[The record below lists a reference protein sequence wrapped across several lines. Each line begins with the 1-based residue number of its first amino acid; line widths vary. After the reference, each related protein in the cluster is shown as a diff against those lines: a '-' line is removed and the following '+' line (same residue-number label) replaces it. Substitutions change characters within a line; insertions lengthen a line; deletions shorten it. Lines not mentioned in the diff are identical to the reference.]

1 MILFGNRSRSESR
14 RRPLNFPDGVFY
26 KGEWMENGED
36 SLYSPAVFLAEQP
49 PNCELAP
56 HFHRQNQ
63 FQLFVE
69 GEGTIGQGCL
79 GPVTVHY
86 AGAYT
91 GYGPILSG
99 NAWLKYFT
107 IRSVFDTGITLN
119 TEWRGNMIG
128 GPKRHAEGSAGQP
141 WTVEQL
147 AALQSTQ
154 RKTVIAADAGLGA
167 ELFRLPPNSAQQLL
181 PIASSVG
188 QFIFVLGGT
197 AQVEGTTLSLWESAF
212 VPAPDGEVFIAAGA
226 QGAEV
231 IALHMPKT
239 AEPYLAQSV
248 SPAATENRPSL
259 TPV

>member
-1 MILFGNRSRSESR
+1 MISFGTRSSGESR
-14 RRPLNFPDGVFY
+14 RRPLNLMDGVFY
-26 KGEWMENGED
+26 KGEWMESGED
-36 SLYSPAVFLAEQP
+36 SLYSPTVFLAEQP

-69 GEGTIGQGCL
+69 GEGTIGQERL

-119 TEWRGNMIG
+119 TEWRGKMIR
-128 GPKRHAEGSAGQP
+128 GPKRHAEASAGQP
-141 WTVEQL
+141 WTIEQL
-147 AALQSTQ
+147 AALKSIQH
-154 RKTVIAADAGLGA
+154 KTVIAADAGLGA
-167 ELFRLPPNSAQQLL
+167 ELFRLPPDSTQQLL
-181 PIASSVG
+181 PIARSVG

-197 AQVEGTTLSLWESAF
+197 ALVQGTTLSLWDSAF
-212 VPAPDGEVFIAAGA
+212 LPALDGKVFIAAGA

-231 IALHMPKT
+231 IALHMPET
-239 AEPYLAQSV
+239 AEPYLAQS
-248 SPAATENRPSL
+248 SFAAATENCSHE